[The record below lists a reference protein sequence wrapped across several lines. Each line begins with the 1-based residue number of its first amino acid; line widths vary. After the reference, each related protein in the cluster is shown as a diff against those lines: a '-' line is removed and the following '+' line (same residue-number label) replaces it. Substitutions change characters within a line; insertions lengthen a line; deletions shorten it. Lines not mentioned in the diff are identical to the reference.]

1 MFLMVFRFFLSVSVM
16 PSEWKGRV
24 ASQRERANVRTKP
37 RHQLT
42 KVKRV
47 PTRTS
52 DAGVYVFLL
61 SQ

>member
-1 MFLMVFRFFLSVSVM
+1 M

-47 PTRTS
+47 PTHTS